1 MSIYTESI
9 QRDSDVLLLYF
20 QMKNACFWSTVA
32 LVAIVLCFETV
43 KAGGRYYKLY
53 EVGRRPIDGIYCGD
67 RIMDAYFALCYSG
80 KRKRSSTLMDK
91 KEASKFLHSQT
102 IRNKRST
109 AVLVKTSEVGQRAI
123 HGFYCGHQIA
133 NVYVAVCTLGMKRKR
148 SVLEGEREAKSFLR
162 RFNRATSS
170 TDIVQECCNEG
181 CHIEEVLEYC

>member
-1 MSIYTESI
+1 MMERLNVWFFALLILLL
-9 QRDSDVLLLYF
+9 SDVHV
-20 QMKNACFWSTVA
+20 N
-32 LVAIVLCFETV
+32 
-43 KAGGRYYKLY
+43 G
-53 EVGRRPIDGIYCGD
+53 
-67 RIMDAYFALCYSG
+67 
-80 KRKRSSTLMDK
+80 
-91 KEASKFLHSQT
+91 
-102 IRNKRST
+102 

>member
-1 MSIYTESI
+1 MKSLHEGASG
-9 QRDSDVLLLYF
+9 RDFVCANLPASRVL
-20 QMKNACFWSTVA
+20 M
-32 LVAIVLCFETV
+32 
-43 KAGGRYYKLY
+43 G
-53 EVGRRPIDGIYCGD
+53 PM
-67 RIMDAYFALCYSG
+67 RI
-80 KRKRSSTLMDK
+80 T
-91 KEASKFLHSQT
+91 
-102 IRNKRST
+102 
-109 AVLVKTSEVGQRAI
+109 VLVKTSEVGQRAI